1 MRQSKPF
8 SGNSIDMVTGPLLK
22 NLLLFSLPLMATN
35 ILQLLFNAADVVV
48 VGVMQATQAL
58 RPWAAPPPS

>member
-1 MRQSKPF
+1 MKQSKPF

-48 VGVMQATQAL
+48 VGRYAKIGRAHV
-58 RPWAAPPPS
+58 